1 MCLFEMAE
9 IFIWIVFILNISQV
23 SGNYRTVCFYDAQ
36 THNNSF
42 REKLQ
47 VQDIDPF
54 LCTNIIIFYSNFEN
68 KTLNAIEPDHL
79 STLWSRGLYERC
91 SELKK
96 INPELKISLGINGDR
111 TFVVIF
117 FGKFH
122 NKFFFQIRRL

>member
-1 MCLFEMAE
+1 MPE
-9 IFIWIVFILNISQV
+9 IFIWVFLIFNIFQV
-23 SGNYRTVCFYDAQ
+23 SGHYRTVCFYDAQ

-68 KTLNAIEPDHL
+68 KTLNAIESDHL

-96 INPELKISLGINGDR
+96 LNPELKISLGINGNH

-117 FGKFH
+117 FRKFH
-122 NKFFFQIRRL
+122 N